1 MLVMRVLLLKPRFN
15 DIAVMPPMGLCYIAP
30 LLEKAGFEVDVLD
43 NTLLHWADEGI
54 ARQVRERGYGL
65 VGIYASTPMI
75 VEAFRMA
82 RLVKAVDPAI
92 HVALGGPHPSV
103 TLEETLACP
112 DVDSIGMGEC
122 EHVLP
127 ELARRIASGDGPE
140 GVNGVAWRDGTGVV
154 RKEGPGGYIQDLDA
168 LPFPAFEK
176 LPVQRYFAVG
186 HNYGVVQR
194 SSRNLPIITSRGCPS
209 RCTFCQLYLG
219 RKFRT
224 RSPENIADEIAL
236 RVRTYGV
243 REFNFLD
250 DNFTV
255 HKKWAVEVCREIQ
268 RRDLGVRLRF
278 PNGVREDRLD
288 VEMLEALRDVGCY
301 HLDFGLESGCQ
312 ETLDLMHKD
321 KKVPDIVRQVEL
333 AHRMGFE
340 VTATFIFGTPG
351 ETLAHMDETIRLALS
366 LPLDSASFGIVIP
379 FPGTELREEAIRK
392 GYLVHSRYEMYNPGF
407 AECDPPLRSPDWT
420 GPELVA
426 KVKEASRRFYFR
438 PRMFFKYL
446 PHMFRGDNLRKYVR
460 AARDLLPTRAAAL

>member
-1 MLVMRVLLLKPRFN
+1 MRVLLLKPRFD
-15 DIAVMPPMGLCYIAP
+15 DIAVMPPMGLCYLAP
-30 LLEKAGFEVDVLD
+30 LLEREGFEVDILD
-43 NTLLHWADEGI
+43 NTLLGWVDEAI
-54 ARQVRERGYGL
+54 ASQIRRRGYRL

-75 VEAFRMA
+75 VEALRMA
-82 RLVKAVDPAI
+82 RLVKSVDPSI
-92 HVALGGPHPSV
+92 HVCLGGPHPSV
-103 TLEETLACP
+103 TTEETLAAP
-112 DVDSIGMGEC
+112 EVDSIGMGEC
-122 EHVLP
+122 EHAFP
-127 ELARRIASGDGPE
+127 ELARRIAAGAGPE
-140 GVNGVAWRDGTGVV
+140 GLAGFAWRDADGAV
-154 RKEGPGGYIQDLDA
+154 RQEGPGGYIPVLDA
-168 LPFPAFEK
+168 LPFPDFAK
-176 LPVQRYFAVG
+176 VPVERYFKVG

-194 SSRNLPIITSRGCPS
+194 ASRNLPIITSRGCPS

-219 RKFRT
+219 RRFRT

-236 RVRTYGV
+236 RVATYGV

-255 HKKWAVEVCREIQ
+255 HKRWAIDVCRQIQ
-268 RRDLGVRLRF
+268 RRGLGVRLRF

-288 VEMLEALRDVGCY
+288 EELLEALRDVGCY

-321 KKVPDIVRQVEL
+321 KKVEDMVRQVEL

-379 FPGTELREEAIRK
+379 FPGTELRQEAIRK
-392 GYLVHSRYEMYNPGF
+392 GLLAHSRYEMYNPGV
-407 AECDPPLRSPDWT
+407 AACDPPLRSPDWT
-420 GPELVA
+420 AQELIA

-438 PRMFFKYL
+438 PRMVWKYL
-446 PHMFRGDNLRKYVR
+446 PYMFRGDNLRKYVR
-460 AARDLLPTRAAAL
+460 AARDLLPARAAAL

>member
-1 MLVMRVLLLKPRFN
+1 MRVLLLKPKFN
-15 DIAVMPPMGLCYIAP
+15 DIAVMPPMGLCTIAP
-30 LLEKAGFEVDVLD
+30 LVERAGFEVDILD
-43 NTLLHWADEGI
+43 NTLLDWADAGV
-54 ARQVRERGYGL
+54 ASQVRERGYRL

-75 VEAFRMA
+75 DSAFRIA
-82 RLVKAVDPAI
+82 RLVKSVDPSI
-92 HVALGGPHPSV
+92 HVCLGGPHPSV
-103 TLEETLACP
+103 TVEETLQCP

-122 EHVLP
+122 EHIVP
-127 ELARRIASGDGPE
+127 ELARRIEAGETLE
-140 GVNGVAWRDGTGVV
+140 GLSGVAWRDGSGAVH
-154 RKEGPGGYIQDLDA
+154 KEGPGGYIAELDS
-168 LPFPAFEK
+168 LPFPDFSK
-176 LPVQRYFAVG
+176 VDVPRYFKVG

-224 RSPENIADEIAL
+224 RSPENIADEIEKN
-236 RVRTYGV
+236 VGTWGV

-255 HKKWAVEVCREIQ
+255 YKKWAIEVCREIQ
-268 RRDLGVRLRF
+268 RRDLGVKLRF

-321 KKVPDIVRQVEL
+321 KKVEDIVRQVEL
-333 AHRMGFE
+333 AHKMGFE

-351 ETLAHMDETIRLALS
+351 ESLAHMDETIRLALS

-379 FPGTELREEAIRK
+379 FPGTELRDEAIAK
-392 GYLVHSRYEMYNPGF
+392 GYLVHSRYAMYNPGF

-420 GPELVA
+420 GEQLVA

-438 PRMFFKYL
+438 PKMVVKYL
-446 PHMFRGDNLRKYVR
+446 PYMFRGDNILKYAR